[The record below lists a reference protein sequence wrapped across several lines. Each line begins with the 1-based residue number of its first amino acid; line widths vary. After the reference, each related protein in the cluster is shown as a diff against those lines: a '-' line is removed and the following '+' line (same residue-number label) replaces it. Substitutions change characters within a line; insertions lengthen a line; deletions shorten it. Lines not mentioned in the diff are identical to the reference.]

1 MAYKSTHERLSAEG
15 FSPEQ
20 PLMVRTKVCTMEK
33 GKRYALLTSGMEE
46 SVVYDVDDNIIKEG
60 RRCDKLV
67 LVKRSARG
75 ESPEQWTEIFIE
87 LKGVD
92 TKHAI
97 AQLHETLKKSVFMHP
112 SNERVPKFLAL
123 PTIPPA
129 VVGISSA
136 YSSLSVLI
144 FPLFVNFPNVID
156 LSLFWILPNNPPAVS
171 ETEMS
176 ALLYPPSTVI
186 VPLLLT

>member
-75 ESPEQWTEIFIE
+75 ESPEQWTEISNDVIRAHI
-87 LKGVD
+87 V
-92 TKHAI
+92 
-97 AQLHETLKKSVFMHP
+97 AQSFP
-112 SNERVPKFLAL
+112 SNK
-123 PTIPPA
+123 
-129 VVGISSA
+129 
-136 YSSLSVLI
+136 
-144 FPLFVNFPNVID
+144 
-156 LSLFWILPNNPPAVS
+156 S
-171 ETEMS
+171 E
-176 ALLYPPSTVI
+176 ST
-186 VPLLLT
+186 LLTCPFIMMYIR